1 MNQVLYPQSVL
12 DQAYKAKVAA
22 EILRQET
29 TEKKNVFLLALADL
43 LEKNTEHIL
52 AKNSK
57 DMSSALTLTNAM
69 KRRLELTVHGIISI
83 ANSVR
88 EISKSED
95 PVGKM
100 VKEWTATNGL
110 TIRRVRVPIGVIAS
124 IFESRPNVIIDVAAL
139 CVKSGNA
146 VIVRGG
152 REAQHSNNALM
163 ACITKS
169 LEKAGLPIDSVQQLE
184 DRRHEAIGELVQL
197 DDYLDL
203 VIPRG
208 REEWIRAVSEK
219 SRVPVMKHKRGLCHL
234 YIDSEADTEKA
245 IRIAVNAKVSNPS
258 TCNSIETLLVH
269 KEMANEAMPKLLE
282 QLFQKGVEVRG
293 DLRTCA
299 YDARCTPTTEQDWS
313 TEYLDLILSVKIVD
327 SFDEAV
333 QHIQKYSSGLTDAIV
348 TENKDRAEGFL
359 KAIDR
364 ATVLV
369 NASNRLTDG
378 GVFGLG
384 AEIGISTSRIHMRG
398 PMGLEDLTVTR
409 YNVIGDGQIRE

>member
-1 MNQVLYPQSVL
+1 MNESNQLQSVL
-12 DQAYKAKVAA
+12 EQARRAKKAAGV
-22 EILRQET
+22 LRQTT
-29 TEKKNVFLLALADL
+29 TEKKNNFLEILAGL
-43 LEKNTEHIL
+43 LEGNINKIL
-52 AKNSK
+52 AENSK
-57 DMSSALTLTNAM
+57 DMSSASTLTNAM
-69 KRRLELTVHGIISI
+69 KCRLELTAQGIISM

-88 EISKSED
+88 EIAKSED
-95 PVGKM
+95 PVGKV
-100 VKEWTATNGL
+100 VKEWTATNGMD
-110 TIRRVRVPIGVIAS
+110 IQRVRVPIGVIAS

-163 ACITKS
+163 ACITES
-169 LEKAGLPIDSVQQLE
+169 LKKAGLPIDSVQQLE

-197 DDYLDL
+197 EDYLDL

-208 REEWIRAVSEK
+208 REELIRAVSEK

-359 KAIDR
+359 KAIDS